1 MAPAEYQ
8 LQVEAYELKRVDTSR
23 DHYEIA
29 WATMKSQQT
38 TASGNDLK
46 YNTFEK
52 LYENDAKKMMKKIKS
67 RYNPAVVKDDID
79 DAEKTDMS
87 LLDKLERRLNG

>member
-1 MAPAEYQ
+1 MTPAEYQ
-8 LQVEAYELKRVDTSR
+8 LQVEAYELRQLDKSR
-23 DHYEIA
+23 GHYEIA

-38 TASGNDLK
+38 TASGKDLK

-52 LYENDAKKMMKKIKS
+52 LYGNKAKKIMKKIKS
-67 RYNPAVVKDDID
+67 RYNPAVVQSDVDDTNQ
-79 DAEKTDMS
+79 EDMS